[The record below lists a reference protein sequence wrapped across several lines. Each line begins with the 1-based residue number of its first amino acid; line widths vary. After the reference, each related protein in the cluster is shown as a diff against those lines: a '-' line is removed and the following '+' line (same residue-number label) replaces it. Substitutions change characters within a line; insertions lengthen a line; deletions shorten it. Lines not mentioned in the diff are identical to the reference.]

1 VNYHWRQGNE
11 LELLINGDQFF
22 PCVFDCIR
30 RAQSEVLIETFIIA
44 ADEVGIQL
52 RDALLDAAGRGVS
65 IEITVDGYGTAELES
80 DYIAELVEAG
90 ISFRMFEP
98 KRPLFGIRT
107 NIFRR
112 LHRKIIVVDR
122 ETAMIGGINFA
133 ADHLRGY
140 GAMAK
145 QDYALRLKGPVVGD
159 LYGASRDLLADY
171 AGAER
176 RPFGE
181 PPTRTAGNAAVL
193 LSLRDNARNRTDIEK
208 QYLQGIQDA
217 NERIVLAN
225 AYFFPGYRLLRSL
238 RNASGRGVRVVIIL
252 QGKPDKQ
259 YTRMLG
265 SLLYGHLLRHGIE
278 IYEYLSHPF
287 HGKIAI
293 IDHEWATIG
302 SSNLDPLSLYLNL
315 EANVFTRDVD
325 LNGQLH
331 AHLAKMIERDCSRVS
346 FHSVNRKRWWQAP
359 LIFLSFHF
367 LRRFPS
373 LAGLLPGH
381 TPRIQSLSEHRK
393 RRRQGRVAERSM
405 R

>member
-1 VNYHWRQGNE
+1 MKYHWRQGNE

-22 PCVFDCIR
+22 PCAFDCIR
-30 RAQSEVLIETFIIA
+30 QAQSEILIETFIIA
-44 ADEVGIQL
+44 ADEVGMLL

-98 KRPLFGIRT
+98 KRPVFGIRT

-133 ADHLRGY
+133 ADHLRNY

-145 QDYALRLKGPVVGD
+145 QDYALKLQGPVVRD
-159 LYGASRDLLADY
+159 FYGASSDLLADY

-176 RPFGE
+176 RPPGE
-181 PPTRTAGNAAVL
+181 TPTSAVGTAAVL
-193 LSLRDNARNRTDIEK
+193 LALRDNARNRTDIEK
-208 QYLQGIQDA
+208 QYLQGIHDA
-217 NERIVLAN
+217 NERIILAN
-225 AYFFPGYRLLRSL
+225 AYFFPGYRLLRGL
-238 RNASGRGVRVVIIL
+238 RNASGRGVRVVVIL
-252 QGKPDKQ
+252 QGKPDKK

-265 SLLYGHLLRHGIE
+265 SLLYGHLLRHGVE

-293 IDHEWATIG
+293 IDHEWATVG
-302 SSNLDPLSLYLNL
+302 SSNLDPLSLYMNL
-315 EANVFTRDVD
+315 EANVFIRDGE
-325 LNGQLH
+325 LNRQLH
-331 AHLAKMIERDCSRVS
+331 AHLAKMIESDCSRVS
-346 FHSVNRKRWWQAP
+346 LRSVMRKRWWQAP

-381 TPRIQSLSEHRK
+381 TPRIQSLSEHRR
-393 RRRQGRVAERSM
+393 RRRQGQVVGRSM

>member
-1 VNYHWRQGNE
+1 MKYHWRQGNE

-22 PCVFDCIR
+22 PCAFDCIR
-30 RAQSEVLIETFIIA
+30 QAQSEILIETFIIA
-44 ADEVGIQL
+44 ADEVGMLL
-52 RDALLDAAGRGVS
+52 RDALLDAAGRGVN

-98 KRPLFGIRT
+98 KRPVFGIRT

-133 ADHLRGY
+133 ADHLRNY

-145 QDYALRLKGPVVGD
+145 QDYALKLQGPVVRD
-159 LYGASRDLLADY
+159 FYGASSDLLADY

-176 RPFGE
+176 RPSGE
-181 PPTRTAGNAAVL
+181 TPTSAAGTAAVL
-193 LSLRDNARNRTDIEK
+193 LALRDNAGNRTDIEK

-225 AYFFPGYRLLRSL
+225 AYFFPGYRLLRGL
-238 RNASGRGVRVVIIL
+238 RNASGRGVRVVVIL
-252 QGKPDKQ
+252 QGKPDKK
-259 YTRMLG
+259 YTWMLG

-293 IDHEWATIG
+293 IDHEWATVG
-302 SSNLDPLSLYLNL
+302 SSNLDPLSLYMNL
-315 EANVFTRDVD
+315 EANVFIRDGD
-325 LNGQLH
+325 LNRQLH
-331 AHLAKMIERDCSRVS
+331 AHLAKMIESDCSRVS
-346 FHSVNRKRWWQAP
+346 FRSVMRKRWWQAP

-381 TPRIQSLSEHRK
+381 TPRIQSLTEHRR
-393 RRRQGRVAERSM
+393 RRRQGQVVGRSM